1 MDLRVMVP
9 AEGLATVHGD
19 PGQLERV
26 LINLL
31 SNATKF
37 TPDGGTVT
45 IRLDLASADTAT
57 IVVSDT
63 GIGIPAEDQE
73 QLFDNFFRASNAVA
87 ETIQGTGLGLAIVR
101 TIVSAHEGE
110 LSLDSAIGEGTTVT
124 MVLPRGEVPA
134 QEASSSVPMRRIS
147 SEASNGL
154 TT

>member
-1 MDLRVMVP
+1 MQ
-9 AEGLATVHGD
+9 GD

-26 LINLL
+26 LINLV

-37 TPDGGTVT
+37 TPDGGTITV
-45 IRLDLASADTAT
+45 RLDLASSDTAT
-57 IVVSDT
+57 IMVSDT

-73 QLFDNFFRASNAVA
+73 QLFDNFYRASNAVA

-110 LSLDSAIGEGTTVT
+110 LSLASEIGEGTTVT
-124 MVLPRGEVPA
+124 VVLPRGDVSA
-134 QEASSSVPMRRIS
+134 QEPPSRAPTRRIR
-147 SEASNGL
+147 SEASKGL